1 MADPKVTLNVA
12 ELIRISNAVNREV
25 CAPLA
30 EKVASAARDAHPWA
44 AKMVHTVSDVRS
56 SVTDFAHQWVTV
68 PTVLESRTGVLAR
81 TMRSL

>member
-1 MADPKVTLNVA
+1 MSSKVTLNMA
-12 ELIRISNAVNREV
+12 ELIRISNEVNREV

-30 EKVASAARDAHPWA
+30 EKVVGAVRDAHPWA
-44 AKMVHTVSDVRS
+44 AEMVHVVNDARTGVR
-56 SVTDFAHQWVTV
+56 DFAHQWVTV